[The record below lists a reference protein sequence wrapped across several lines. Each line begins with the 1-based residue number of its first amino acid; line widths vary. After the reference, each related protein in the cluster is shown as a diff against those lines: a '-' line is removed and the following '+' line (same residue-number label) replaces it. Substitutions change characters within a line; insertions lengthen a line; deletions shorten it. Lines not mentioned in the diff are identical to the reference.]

1 MNVLHMYIYI
11 RMQNSCVSGAQR
23 GKKRASD
30 PLELELHIVVS
41 HHEGSGNQ
49 SGVPGGATVL

>member
-1 MNVLHMYIYI
+1 MFYICIYI

-49 SGVPGGATVL
+49 SGVPEGATVL

>member
-1 MNVLHMYIYI
+1 MFYICIYI